1 MADSKPVALN
11 EPQTISIKSVYLCA
25 GLFAVAAMA
34 ALLVDLPVANFFFE
48 IKPQLPGDVDK
59 LINLF
64 EAMGLGLGVAA
75 IFLVILVLDPRTR
88 LQMPRLVVCLYFP
101 GLVVIGLKHLI
112 GRARPNTYFDEL
124 TATNNF
130 PDSAWDT
137 FVSGSGHAFQS
148 FPSGH
153 TTIAVAAAV
162 TLAWLYPRARWLF
175 ACYAA
180 LAATQRMYVGAHYL
194 SDLFAAAAITC
205 LLSGLCLDR
214 RVLGGVF
221 ERIERR
227 REK

>member
-1 MADSKPVALN
+1 MADSEPVARN
-11 EPQTISIKSVYLCA
+11 DPQTISIKSVYLCA

-34 ALLVDLPVANFFFE
+34 ALLVDLAVANFFLE

-75 IFLVILVLDPRTR
+75 IFLVILVLDPRAR

-112 GRARPNTYFDEL
+112 GRARPSTYFDEL
-124 TATNNF
+124 TATCN
-130 PDSAWDT
+130 SVWDT

-153 TTIAVAAAV
+153 TTIAVSAAV
-162 TLAWLYPRARWLF
+162 TLAWLYPRGRWLF

-180 LAATQRMYVGAHYL
+180 FAATQRMYVGAHYL
-194 SDLFAAAAITC
+194 SDVFAAAAIAS

-227 REK
+227 RGK